1 VLFLALT
8 LGNRGQVKRRVHAR
22 THACT
27 HAQQDHTQEGSTGR
41 GGGGQAGANLIG
53 WPLPISRLGQSQS
66 EGLHIHI
73 VFREPSFSLGLP
85 TIAALR
91 AKRLARVGQA
101 RKKFGSHYVL
111 YYVLHSA
118 VLKIATRRLPRAQN
132 PKDARCWTEFCDY
145 LAFRA
150 VFKSFRVLS
159 RNGKSVRE
167 NYCRTMARCGHS
179 QRLLESRPRREVRGS
194 TCLDGEPLQFW
205 ADFQLLH
212 LKSTYGGDSIVARA
226 GEHATPRF

>member
-118 VLKIATRRLPRAQN
+118 VLKIATRRLPPGARRRAPRPAPKARRQKREKRGGAKKQN
-132 PKDARCWTEFCDY
+132 LPAIYMQPVLKY
-145 LAFRA
+145 LY
-150 VFKSFRVLS
+150 VTSCS
-159 RNGKSVRE
+159 
-167 NYCRTMARCGHS
+167 
-179 QRLLESRPRREVRGS
+179 
-194 TCLDGEPLQFW
+194 
-205 ADFQLLH
+205 
-212 LKSTYGGDSIVARA
+212 
-226 GEHATPRF
+226 